1 MFELEDLYDYA
12 IDGAFKSLEEFLEM
26 APTLGYDGLFDYLE
40 EGTFKDVAELEAS
53 NVLGLKKKRKN
64 YLALLQRKIRMQI
77 LQYLR
82 WRMDPWILHQSKL
95 LTLH

>member
-53 NVLGLKKKRKN
+53 NVLGLKKKRGRITWHFSN
-64 YLALLQRKIRMQI
+64 GRYGCR
-77 LQYLR
+77 YYNTSGGG
-82 WRMDPWILHQSKL
+82 WILGYFTSRNS
-95 LTLH
+95 